1 MVASR
6 RLVLMFPGQGAQRI
20 GMGADLSGTFAV
32 ARHVFAEV
40 DEALGE
46 SLSRSM
52 FTGDDTI
59 LKRTENTQPALLAHS
74 IAAFRVLGTEFGLE
88 PRGVL
93 LGHSVGE
100 YAALVTTG
108 SVSLADA
115 ARLLRARGL
124 SMQKAA
130 DADFRKKKSPHAML
144 AVIID
149 GSSQLAAVEAAALAA
164 CARAEAAS
172 GLVASLAA
180 VNTPTQFVLSGH
192 AHALD
197 AAVAL
202 LRKDRESSQAIINVR
217 RVLPLNVSAP
227 FHCSLMAPAAAA
239 LTTAVSEMA
248 SPLRDV
254 QHAPL
259 ISGFGAA
266 AVSTAADIQGA
277 LVSGIEAPVRW
288 AQAVS
293 AALSFVTD
301 GVADG
306 DAPPHF
312 LELGPGSTLGA
323 FVKALE
329 PNACISSVGTV
340 EQVRAFGSK

>member
-1 MVASR
+1 
-6 RLVLMFPGQGAQRI
+6 
-20 GMGADLSGTFAV
+20 
-32 ARHVFAEV
+32 
-40 DEALGE
+40 
-46 SLSRSM
+46 
-52 FTGDDTI
+52 
-59 LKRTENTQPALLAHS
+59 
-74 IAAFRVLGTEFGLE
+74 
-88 PRGVL
+88 
-93 LGHSVGE
+93 
-100 YAALVTTG
+100 
-108 SVSLADA
+108 
-115 ARLLRARGL
+115 
-124 SMQKAA
+124 
-130 DADFRKKKSPHAML
+130 
-144 AVIID
+144 
-149 GSSQLAAVEAAALAA
+149 
-164 CARAEAAS
+164 
-172 GLVASLAA
+172 LAA

-197 AAVAL
+197 AAVAI